1 MGAIYWLSSYPKS
14 GNTWFRT
21 FLQNLTQNGDAPV
34 DINELHTGSIASG
47 RGWLDEVLGFD
58 TADMR
63 HDDIDALRPAVY
75 DWSLQSPDLE
85 YHKIHDAYTFLPSG
99 EPLVSSRATRGAVY
113 FVRNPLD
120 VASSF
125 ANHLQCSVDDAIV
138 RMASPKMSFVKSEK
152 RLNGQVRQKLFSWS
166 DHVLSWVD
174 APDLNL
180 EILRYEDMLEDSL
193 ATFTRAAR
201 FLELPHDQPR
211 VEKAIHFSRFDRL
224 QEQEKSTGFK
234 EKPANTPSFFRQG
247 KSGGWR
253 QELNEEQITRIIA
266 DHGPVMRRFNYLDE
280 HDNPL

>member
-21 FLQNLTQNGDAPV
+21 FLQNLQQDGDAPV

-58 TADMR
+58 TADMP

-75 DWSLQSPDLE
+75 EWSLQHPDLE

-99 EPLVSSRATRGAVY
+99 EPLVSSKATRGAVY

-125 ANHLQCSVDDAIV
+125 ANHLQCSVDQAIE
-138 RMASPKMSFVKSEK
+138 RMASPEMSFVKSAK
-152 RLNGQVRQKLFSWS
+152 KLNNQVRQKLLSWS

-174 APDLNL
+174 APGLNL
-180 EILRYEDMLEDSL
+180 EILRYEDMLSDSL

-211 VEKAIHFSRFDRL
+211 VEKALHFSRFDRL
-224 QEQEKSTGFK
+224 QEQEKSGGFK

-253 QELNEEQITRIIA
+253 EELNDEQIAKIIA
-266 DHGPVMRRFNYLDE
+266 DHGPVMRRFDYLDQN
-280 HDNPL
+280 DNPL

>member
-1 MGAIYWLSSYPKS
+1 MGAIYWLASYPKS

-21 FLQNLTQNGDAPV
+21 FLQNLKQDGDAPV

-75 DWSLQSPDLE
+75 DWSLKTPDLE

-99 EPLVSSRATRGAVY
+99 EPLVSIRATRGAVY

-125 ANHLQCSVDDAIV
+125 ANHLQCSVDQAIV
-138 RMASPKMSFVKSEK
+138 RMATPEMAFVKSEK
-152 RLNGQVRQKLFSWS
+152 KLNNQVRQKLLSWS

-174 APDLNL
+174 APDLHL
-180 EILRYEDMLEDSL
+180 EILRYEDMLGDSL

-201 FLELPHDQPR
+201 FLELPDDQPR
-211 VEKAIHFSRFDRL
+211 VQKALHFSRFDRL
-224 QEQEKSTGFK
+224 QQQEKSGGFK
-234 EKPANTPSFFRQG
+234 EKPSNTPSFFRQG

-253 QELNEEQITRIIA
+253 DELNEEQAAKIIA
-266 DHGPVMRRFNYLDE
+266 DHGTVMRRFNYLDE
-280 HDNPL
+280 HNNPY